1 MSNTENYDSPEAI
14 AIVGM
19 SGRFPGAK
27 NLAEFWQ
34 NLKNGVESISFFSR
48 AELEAAG
55 RDPALLNNPD
65 FVNAG
70 SVIDEIELFDAS
82 FFGFNPREAE
92 IIDPQQR
99 IFLECAWQALED
111 AAYDPETFD
120 GSIGVYAGAAM
131 NTYLFNLVSNRELMR
146 LVGGFQ
152 VMIGNDKDYLTTHVS
167 YKLNLKGPS
176 VVVQTACS
184 TSLVA
189 VCMACESLLGH
200 QCDMALAGGV
210 SIKVPQNTGY
220 LYQEGMINSPDG
232 HCRTFDAEAKGTIGG
247 DGVGIVVLKRLSHAL
262 ADRDN
267 IYAVIKGSA
276 INNDGALKVGYTAP
290 SVEGQAEVVAMAQ
303 AMAGVDPETITYIE
317 AHGTATPL
325 GDPIEIAALTQA
337 FRAGTQ
343 QKSFC
348 AIGSVKSNFGH
359 LNAAAGVAGLI
370 KTALMLKHKMLAPTL
385 HFKQPNPG
393 IDFAS
398 SPFYVNTKLNE
409 WKRGAAP
416 RRAGVSSFG
425 IGGTNAHAVLEEAPE
440 SESSAPSR
448 PVQLLLLSAKTN
460 TALETATTNLVE
472 QLKQNPDANFADV
485 TYTCQVGR
493 RAFSH
498 RRMLV
503 CENAHATV
511 SALTALDPRSVFTSF
526 TAQGA
531 RDRPVVFMFPGQ
543 GAQYVEMTR
552 ELYEVEPTFR
562 EQVDFCSEFLRP
574 LLGQDLRQ
582 LLYPQA
588 DRVGEVV
595 DQLGQTA
602 FSQPA
607 LFVIEYALAQL
618 WIEWG
623 IRPKAMIG
631 HSIGEYVAACL
642 AGVFSL
648 ADALALIAARGRMM
662 QEMPG
667 GSMLAVSL
675 SENDVRSFLNGTLDL
690 AAVNGASMCV
700 VSGPRED
707 VERLEVQLN
716 EQGKSTQHLHTS
728 HAFHSRMM
736 DPLLEPFTNL
746 VRQIELKSPT
756 IPFISNFTGT
766 WITAEAAIDP
776 AYWATHLRR
785 TVRFADG
792 LGELLKGPDS
802 VLLEVGPGE
811 TLSTLVRQHP
821 HKNVEQ
827 IIISSVRRPQAQR
840 SDVEVLLNAL
850 GRLWLSGQSINWRGF
865 YKHERRRRLS
875 LPPYPFERQ
884 RYWVEARRE
893 TEVVAARSETAPE
906 KRPFEEW
913 FYTPSW
919 KRTILPEGQPQIN
932 DVTSQSRWLIFTDAD
947 RFGSQLVDRLQQQTD
962 DVFIVAAGEQFA
974 KVNDHEYTINP
985 RQTDD
990 YQSLFKSLRAADKLP
1005 QKILHLWSVTPEPD
1019 GEVIGLRQSGADS
1032 FEQAQEVGFYSL
1044 VALARALGAENI
1056 IEPLEIGVISN
1067 GLQLVTGEETLQP
1080 EKSTVLGACKVIPQ
1094 EFPNIR
1100 CRSIDIVLP
1109 AADNQL
1115 DGVLPNHLIA
1125 ELSMAEFLDTVVAY
1139 REGQRWTQIFE
1150 QARLGEATDRIP
1162 LIRESGVYLITG
1174 GLGNI
1179 GLALA
1184 EELAKTARARLV
1196 LTGRS
1201 AFPAKEDWVQW
1212 LSTHD
1217 QQDVVS
1223 RKIRRL
1229 QNIES
1234 LGSQV
1239 LVFSADVA
1247 DRDQMRTVV
1256 QEASAHFGKMNGVIH
1271 GAGDLSA
1278 GAFSAIH
1285 QTDHESGARQFRPKA
1300 QGLLVLEELLQG
1312 QDPDFW
1318 VLLSSLSS
1326 VLGGLGL
1333 VAYSAANT
1341 FLDAFASQKNQ
1352 AKAVPWFSINFDGWE
1367 FGKNSEEE
1375 TSAGGPES
1383 AILPNEGVEAFHR
1396 ILSRGSLGQVVVSV
1410 GDLHARIAQWINL
1423 ESLREVPQLANE
1435 IAETHARPP
1444 LTNQFVAPRN
1454 KIEQT
1459 IANVWRELL
1468 GIEQVGIY
1476 DDFFELGGHSLL
1488 AVQLVA
1494 RLGQELG
1501 RRIPIVSL
1509 FKNST
1514 IESLAQMFRKDVDTM
1529 VWPTFVEI
1537 QANGSK
1543 LPLFCVSSPNVNA
1556 LGYRAL
1562 ARLLGQDQPVYG
1574 LQAQYPEDLEGEHS
1588 EAAVEELATDYLK
1601 AMRAVK
1607 PEGPYQL
1614 IGMCRGAHVAYEMAR
1629 RLEAEGQKVALL
1641 GILDTWVIENTYN
1654 RLLYVEYYIRRIRS
1668 LLRLSIEEKMKVIKR
1683 KITSVMNRNRGAR
1696 PAAGSEIGNRNPMH
1710 VYFPGSDFVPKTF
1723 NGRVSVFRVPKQPM
1737 NRIRDTTLGWGR
1749 LTTGGV
1755 DVQIVPGKHGTVL
1768 EEANVAELAEELK
1781 KHLVIES
1788 NV

>member
-1 MSNTENYDSPEAI
+1 MSNTENYDSTEAI
-14 AIVGM
+14 AIIGM
-19 SGRFPGAK
+19 NVRFPGAK
-27 NLAEFWQ
+27 NLTEFWQ

-70 SVIDEIELFDAS
+70 GVLEEIELFDAP

-92 IIDPQQR
+92 TIDPQQR

-111 AAYDPETFD
+111 AAYDSETFD

-131 NTYLFNLVSNRELMR
+131 NTYLFNLISNRELMKI
-146 LVGGFQ
+146 VGGFQ
-152 VMIGNDKDYLTTHVS
+152 VLIGNDKDYLTTHVS

-176 VVVQTACS
+176 IVVQTACS

-210 SIKVPQNTGY
+210 SIKVPQKTGY
-220 LYQEGMINSPDG
+220 LYQEGMITSPDG
-232 HCRTFDAEAKGTIGG
+232 HCRTFDAEAKGTVGG
-247 DGVGIVVLKRLSHAL
+247 DGVGIVVLKRLSEAI

-303 AMAGVDPETITYIE
+303 AMAGVDPETISYIE

-337 FRAGTQ
+337 FRAGTE
-343 QKSFC
+343 QKNFC
-348 AIGSVKSNFGH
+348 GIGSVKSNLGH
-359 LNAAAGVAGLI
+359 LNTAAGVAGLI

-385 HFKQPNPG
+385 HFKHPNPG
-393 IDFAS
+393 IDFAN

-409 WKRGAAP
+409 WKRGATP

-440 SESSAPSR
+440 SEGSAPSR
-448 PVQLLLLSAKTN
+448 PAQLLLLSAKTN

-472 QLKQNPDANFADV
+472 QLKQNPSTNFADV
-485 TYTCQVGR
+485 AYTCQVGR
-493 RAFSH
+493 RAFGQ

-503 CENAHATV
+503 CENADAAV

-526 TAQGA
+526 IAQGA
-531 RDRPVVFMFPGQ
+531 KDRSVVFMFPGQ
-543 GAQYVEMTR
+543 GAQYAGMTR
-552 ELYEVEPTFR
+552 GLYEVEPAFR
-562 EQVDFCSEFLRP
+562 ERVDFCSEFLRP

-582 LLYPQA
+582 LLYPET
-588 DRVGEVV
+588 DRAGEVV

-623 IRPKAMIG
+623 IRPQAMIG

-648 ADALALIAARGRMM
+648 ADALTLIAARGRMM

-675 SENDVRSFLNGTLDL
+675 SEQDIRSFLNGALDL
-690 AAVNGASMCV
+690 AAVNGTSMCV
-700 VSGPRED
+700 VSGPREE
-707 VERLEVQLN
+707 VARLELQLN

-736 DPLLEPFTNL
+736 DPLLEPFTKL
-746 VRQIELKSPT
+746 VRRIELKSPT

-766 WITAEAAIDP
+766 WIAAEAATDP

-785 TVRFADG
+785 TVRFVDG
-792 LGELLKGPDS
+792 LQELLKGPDS

-821 HKNVEQ
+821 HKNREQ

-850 GRLWLSGQSINWRGF
+850 GRLWLSGQSIDWRGV
-865 YKHERRRRLS
+865 YKNERRRRVS

-893 TEVVAARSETAPE
+893 TEVVAARPVTAPE
-906 KRPFEEW
+906 KRPLEEW

-919 KRTILPEGQPQIN
+919 KRTNLPEVLPQIN
-932 DVTSQSRWLIFTDAD
+932 DVTSQPRWLVFTDAD
-947 RFGSQLVDRLQQQTD
+947 LFGAQLVDSLRQQTD
-962 DVFIVAAGEQFA
+962 DVFIITAGEQFA
-974 KVNDHEYTINP
+974 KSSDHEYTINP

-990 YQSLFKSLRAADKLP
+990 YQSLFKNLQAANKLP
-1005 QKILHLWSVTPEPD
+1005 QKILHLWSVTSEPR
-1019 GEVIGLRQSGADS
+1019 ELGADS

-1044 VALARALGAENI
+1044 VSLAQALGVENI
-1056 IEPLEIGVISN
+1056 IEPLEICVISN

-1115 DGVLPNHLIA
+1115 DGRLPNQLIA
-1125 ELSMAEFLDTVVAY
+1125 ELSMAESLDTVVAY
-1139 REGQRWTQIFE
+1139 RAGQRWTQTFE

-1162 LIRESGVYLITG
+1162 LIREGGVFLITG
-1174 GLGNI
+1174 GLGNV

-1184 EELAKTARARLV
+1184 AKLADTAQARLV
-1196 LTGRS
+1196 LIGRS
-1201 AFPAKEDWVQW
+1201 AFPAKENWGQW

-1217 QQDVVS
+1217 QQDLVS
-1223 RKIRRL
+1223 RKILRL

-1234 LGSQV
+1234 LGAQV

-1256 QEASAHFGKMNGVIH
+1256 QEASAHFGKINGVIH

-1285 QTDHESGARQFRPKA
+1285 QTDHESGARQFRPKV

-1318 VLLSSLSS
+1318 VLLSSLSA

-1333 VAYSAANT
+1333 VAYSGANI
-1341 FLDAFASQKNQ
+1341 FLDTFANQKNQ
-1352 AKAVPWFSINFDGWE
+1352 AKSVPWFSINFDGWE
-1367 FGKNSEEE
+1367 FGKDNEEQ
-1375 TSAGGPES
+1375 TAAES
-1383 AILPNEGVEAFHR
+1383 AILPSEGVEAFHR
-1396 ILSRGSLGQVVVSV
+1396 ILSRGSLRQVVVSV

-1423 ESLREVPQLANE
+1423 ESLRPPAQSTNE
-1435 IAETHARPP
+1435 IAESYARPT
-1444 LTNQFVAPRN
+1444 LTNQYVAPRN
-1454 KIEQT
+1454 KVEQT

-1494 RLGQELG
+1494 KLGQEFG

-1514 IESLAQMFRKDVDTM
+1514 IESLAEMLRKDVDTM
-1529 VWPTFVEI
+1529 AWPTFVEI
-1537 QANGSK
+1537 QPNGSQ

-1574 LQAQYPEDLEGEHS
+1574 LQAQYPQDLEGEHS
-1588 EAAVEELATDYLK
+1588 ETAVEELATDYLK
-1601 AMRAVK
+1601 AMRAVN

-1668 LLRLSIEEKMKVIKR
+1668 LLRLSTKEKMKVIKR
-1683 KITSVMNRNRGAR
+1683 KITSVINKNRGAQ
-1696 PAAGSEIGNRNPMH
+1696 PASGSEIGNRNPMH
-1710 VYFPGSDFVPKTF
+1710 IYFPGSDFVPKTF
-1723 NGRVSVFRVPKQPM
+1723 NGRVSVFRVPKQPI

-1749 LTTGGV
+1749 LTTVGV
-1755 DVQIVPGKHGTVL
+1755 DVRIVPGKHGTVL
-1768 EEANVAELAEELK
+1768 EEANVAGLAKELRKYLR
-1781 KHLVIES
+1781 IES